1 MRYLSAALLA
11 FAFGGSLQAAECPE
25 LLNHDLRKLAS
36 EEEVNLCEA
45 YRGKVLLVVN
55 TASKCGFTDQY
66 EGLEALYADYQSDGL
81 VVLGF
86 PSNDFA
92 GQEPGTEAEI
102 QNFCR
107 STYSVR
113 FPMFAKTVVRGEAT
127 SPFWRDLA
135 DASGSPPKWN
145 FNKYLIDRNGHFV
158 AAFGSRTEPDDP
170 ELMDR
175 IRDLLADVD
184 KP

>member
-1 MRYLSAALLA
+1 MRALVTGLLLGLFSGPLMA
-11 FAFGGSLQAAECPE
+11 GCPA
-25 LLNHDLRKLAS
+25 LLNHDLRKLAGD
-36 EEEVNLCEA
+36 ETVNLCEA
-45 YRGKVLLVVN
+45 YSGKVLLVVN

-66 EGLEALYADYQSDGL
+66 EGLEALYDDYGASGL

-102 QNFCR
+102 KDFCR
-107 STYSVR
+107 STYSVQ
-113 FPMFAKTVVRGEAT
+113 FPMFAKTVVRGDGISA
-127 SPFWRDLA
+127 FWRDLVE
-135 DASGSPPKWN
+135 ASDSPPRWN
-145 FNKYLIDRNGHFV
+145 FYKYLIDRDGNFV

-175 IRDLLADVD
+175 IRQLLADVD
-184 KP
+184 QP

>member
-1 MRYLSAALLA
+1 MRYLSAAVIA
-11 FAFGGSLQAAECPE
+11 FLFSGSLLAAECPE
-25 LLNHDLRKLAS
+25 LLNHNLRKLAG
-36 EEEVNLCEA
+36 EEQVNLCEA
-45 YRGKVLLVVN
+45 YGGKVLLVVN
-55 TASKCGFTDQY
+55 TASKCGYTDQY
-66 EGLEALYADYQSDGL
+66 EGLEALYEDYQSEGL

-86 PSNDFA
+86 PSNDFG

-102 QNFCR
+102 QDFCR

-113 FPMFAKTVVRGEAT
+113 FPMFAKTVVRGEEV
-127 SPFWRDLA
+127 SPFWRALA
-135 DASGSPPKWN
+135 EAGGSPPTWN
-145 FNKYLIDRNGHFV
+145 FHKYLIDRKGNFV

-175 IRDLLADVD
+175 IRALLAEVD